1 MNLGEGATLVAIA
14 RSAEEPS
21 DNGVNGATDAANGN
35 GHGDGEGNSAE
46 PPPQ

>member
-21 DNGVNGATDAANGN
+21 ENGAANGN
-35 GHGDGEGNSAE
+35 GNGQGGGEANASE

>member
-21 DNGVNGATDAANGN
+21 EPNGN
-35 GHGDGEGNSAE
+35 GDDATSTA
-46 PPPQ
+46 PQE